1 MSELNPDPFQSQLLP
16 HQSVMLSECL
26 QALNLCPDGS
36 YLDATLGMGGHT
48 EGILKGSQPDG
59 QVWGLDQ
66 DPFALDFASQR
77 LATFGNRF
85 IPVANNFS
93 QAHRL
98 FQKALFDG
106 VIMDLG
112 VSSPQLDRAERGFS
126 FSKDGPLDMRMNPEI
141 EITAETLINQASE
154 KELARIFHQL
164 GEERHS
170 RFYARKIVARRN
182 KQPFETTLDLAG
194 FIQSIRP
201 GKPEK
206 IHAATRVFQALRMEV
221 NSELESLREGL
232 LGIAE
237 LLKVGGRLVIL
248 TFHSLE
254 AKVVKQ
260 FGDLLGPE
268 FDGRSGPMKHGGGSE
283 RERLR
288 SRWAETWLGN
298 ESDWPAV
305 ELKWEQRKGLKA
317 SESEVKQNPRSRS
330 AQLRVLERIK

>member
-1 MSELNPDPFQSQLLP
+1 MSDLNPDAPKPSSLP

-26 QALNLCPDGS
+26 EAINLRPNGA

-59 QVWGLDQ
+59 LVWGLDQ
-66 DPFALDFASQR
+66 DPFALNFASQR
-77 LATFGNRF
+77 LAPFGKRF
-85 IPVANNFS
+85 IPVASNFS
-93 QAHRL
+93 QAHQL
-98 FQKALFDG
+98 FQKDTFDG
-106 VIMDLG
+106 VLMDLG

-126 FSKDGPLDMRMNPEI
+126 FSKDGPLDMRMNPET
-141 EITAETLINQASE
+141 EVTAEILINQASD

-182 KQPFETTLDLAG
+182 KQPFQSTLDLAD

-232 LGIAE
+232 LGMAE
-237 LLKVGGRLVIL
+237 LLKSGGRLVIL

-268 FDGRSGPMKHGGGSE
+268 FDGRSGPMKHGEGSE
-283 RERLR
+283 RQRLR

-298 ESDWPAV
+298 DSDWPAV

-317 SESEVKQNPRSRS
+317 SESEIKLNPRSRS